1 MLLLRDVHIQFVVDN
16 LIKIALRV
24 EGGLNVIQ
32 KHLMDSYQVLFSCCT
47 FLFSLSV
54 CPGGILISPNITRNI
69 V

>member
-24 EGGLNVIQ
+24 EGGVNVIQ

-47 FLFSLSV
+47 FLFSLSWWV
-54 CPGGILISPNITRNI
+54 LISPNVTRNI